1 MQTLELIKSMPGDK
15 DKSLCLI
22 VVFILLEASYIFG
35 VDWMLEMKIRFLMI
49 KKCCILSAYAKFYLK
64 YH

>member
-22 VVFILLEASYIFG
+22 VVYILLETSYTLR
-35 VDWMLEMKIRFLMI
+35 VD
-49 KKCCILSAYAKFYLK
+49 
-64 YH
+64 

>member
-22 VVFILLEASYIFG
+22 VVFILLEASYTLSVADI
-35 VDWMLEMKIRFLMI
+35 MQIKIRFFII
-49 KKCCILSAYAKFYLK
+49 KNCCVLIAYEKF
-64 YH
+64 

>member
-22 VVFILLEASYIFG
+22 VVFILLVASYIYS
-35 VDWMLEMKIRFLMI
+35 VANILQIKIRFFII
-49 KKCCILSAYAKFYLK
+49 KNCCLLIAYAKF
-64 YH
+64 